1 MLWSIS
7 VKDKKEW
14 SALAAKYSF
23 HRRFRRTKEIAK
35 AENPLIFISFCNFL
49 SLSGTIGENVI

>member
-35 AENPLIFISFCNFL
+35 AEKSFDLYQFL
-49 SLSGTIGENVI
+49 QFFKS